1 MFCFGFWFKISAVF
15 DWPNT
20 HNMQQGTD
28 FLVLSPCSQNY
39 LICDLTEWTAV
50 IHGHYSE
57 ESFNRGP
64 LPLLSIKNEQSH
76 DPIVKHYRM
85 V

>member
-15 DWPNT
+15 DWPST

-28 FLVLSPCSQNY
+28 FLVLSPCSQND

-57 ESFNRGP
+57 ESSLLIEVHFHCFQLKMNKVMIP
-64 LPLLSIKNEQSH
+64 L
-76 DPIVKHYRM
+76 
-85 V
+85 